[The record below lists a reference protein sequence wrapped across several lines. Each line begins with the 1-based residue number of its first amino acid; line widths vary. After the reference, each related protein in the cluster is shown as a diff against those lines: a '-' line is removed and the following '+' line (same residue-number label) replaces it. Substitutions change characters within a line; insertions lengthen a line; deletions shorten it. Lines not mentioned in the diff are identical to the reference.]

1 VKRSVGTATLFALV
15 GIAILISLGVWQLE
29 RKTWKEN
36 LIARLTARVTA
47 PPRALPPSPSQGSD
61 EFTRVRVHGAF
72 APGQNALVFTSGS
85 ALRPDVK
92 APGYWVL
99 SPLRTDD
106 GRIVVINRGYV
117 AGKNPAPPPSG
128 DIDLIGTLRWPD
140 ENGMFTPAND
150 PKHNLWYSR
159 DPVAIGA
166 AKGWGQGGKP
176 VAPFFVEQESPQL
189 ANAPQAG
196 PLVVHL
202 RDAHLQYAITWFG
215 LAAGLAGVYLVWLRG
230 RLRRA

>member
-1 VKRSVGTATLFALV
+1 VNRGIVTATFFAII
-15 GIAILISLGVWQLE
+15 GFAILISLGVWQLE

-36 LIARLTARVTA
+36 LIATLTARIAA
-47 PPRALPPSPSQGSD
+47 PPHALPQSPQQGAD
-61 EFTRVRVHGAF
+61 EFSRVQLHGTF
-72 APGQNALVFTSGS
+72 APGQSALVFTSGS
-85 ALRPDVK
+85 ALRPDVM

-106 GRIVVINRGYV
+106 GRIVVVNRGYI
-117 AGKNPAPPPSG
+117 AGKVAPAPPSG
-128 DIDLIGTLRWPD
+128 EVALVGALRWPD
-140 ENGMFTPAND
+140 EGGVFTPAND
-150 PKHNLWYSR
+150 PQHNLWYSR
-159 DPVAIGA
+159 DPVAIAA
-166 AKGWGQGGKP
+166 AKNWGQ
-176 VAPFFVEQESPQL
+176 VTPFFVEQETPQL

-215 LAAGLAGVYLVWLRG
+215 LAGGLAGVYLVWLRG

>member
-1 VKRSVGTATLFALV
+1 VKRGVASATFFVLV
-15 GIAILISLGVWQLE
+15 GIAVLVSLGAWQLQ

-36 LIARLTARVTA
+36 LIATLTARVAA
-47 PPRALPPSPSQGSD
+47 PPQALPLSPNRSTD
-61 EFTRVRVHGAF
+61 EFTRVRLHGAF
-72 APGQNALVFTSGS
+72 IPGQSVLVFTSGS
-85 ALRPDVK
+85 ALRPDVT

-106 GRIVVINRGYV
+106 GRIVVVNRGYV
-117 AGKNPAPPPSG
+117 AGKSAAPPPSG
-128 DIDLIGTLRWPD
+128 EVELVGALRWPD
-140 ENGMFTPAND
+140 EAGLFTPADEPGND
-150 PKHNLWYSR
+150 LWYRR

-166 AKGWGQGGKP
+166 AKGWGQ
-176 VAPFFVEQESPQL
+176 VAPFVVEQETPQL
-189 ANAPQAG
+189 AGAPQAG
-196 PLVVHL
+196 PLVVRL

>member
-1 VKRSVGTATLFALV
+1 VNRGVVTATFFAII
-15 GIAILISLGVWQLE
+15 GFAILISLGVWQLE

-36 LIARLTARVTA
+36 LIATLTARIAA
-47 PPRALPPSPSQGSD
+47 PPHALPQSPQQGAD
-61 EFTRVRVHGAF
+61 EFSRVQLSGTF
-72 APGQNALVFTSGS
+72 IPGQSALEFTSGS
-85 ALRPDVK
+85 ALRPDVT

-106 GRIVVINRGYV
+106 GRIVVVNRGYI
-117 AGKNPAPPPSG
+117 AGKDAPAPPSG
-128 DIDLIGTLRWPD
+128 EVALVGALRWPD
-140 ENGMFTPAND
+140 EGGMFTPAND
-150 PKHNLWYSR
+150 PQHNLWYSR
-159 DPVAIGA
+159 DPVAIAA
-166 AKGWGQGGKP
+166 AKNWGQ
-176 VAPFFVEQESPQL
+176 VTPFFVEQETPQL

-215 LAAGLAGVYLVWLRG
+215 LAGGLAGVYLVWLRG